1 MTSPPIWTTT
11 SCREKGQVSKVES
24 IQSILSTVLLSL
36 WVCVSAA
43 FLVALVQG
51 VIHDHRREKRER
63 DRRDRLS
70 K

>member
-1 MTSPPIWTTT
+1 M
-11 SCREKGQVSKVES
+11 EG
-24 IQSILSTVLLSL
+24 IQSILTTVLLSL

-51 VIHDHRREKRER
+51 IVHDHRREKRER